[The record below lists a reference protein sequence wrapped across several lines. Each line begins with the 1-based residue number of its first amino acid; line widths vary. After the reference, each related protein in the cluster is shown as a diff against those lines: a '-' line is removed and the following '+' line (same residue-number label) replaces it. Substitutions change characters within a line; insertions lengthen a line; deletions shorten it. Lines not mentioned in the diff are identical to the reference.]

1 MKRTK
6 GLKLGKQAV
15 VWVLALM
22 AVIATVALAAC
33 SQPATSSSSA
43 SAEASSAAASSEEAA
58 ASSAV
63 EEKAEASASA
73 SASSAAE
80 EPAAPG
86 KPSFDA
92 PTTVPEA
99 DEFGVITY
107 DKWQDQYPLQ
117 VASYLENAS
126 NVPGYKGE
134 YAEITASEP
143 DTTSVGD
150 IKATASD
157 GKANFLDSD
166 NYPEIKVIGKGYGY
180 AKYYTEPGGH
190 TYSIWSIEHNGRLGD
205 VRGGGTK
212 GILACYA
219 CKTPQIHFDAENKGG
234 SESWKLGEVSA
245 HAAEV
250 GVELK
255 KSDAGDELPGWKQSA
270 TNGADVYTENVSCA
284 NCHNNE
290 NPTEAGLARA
300 DWKRVLGKAW
310 ESNSLDIPQSAM
322 VCGQCHCDYSMALS
336 KTDTEYSNGEPTS
349 PYEADTDGT
358 LSNITPEKA
367 IEFYDKHDIVD
378 WTYASTGA
386 KMLSIRH
393 AEFEIYYAMDGG
405 STMRK
410 QTNPAT
416 GEGYH
421 CTTCHMGVKEDGGT
435 AYTSHKWVSPLDDAD
450 IKANCDTCHGDTAK
464 FVKDIQAEVDG
475 ANHELGMRYADF
487 IHNFEALVAT
497 EQDDPA
503 NEGQKALLL
512 DEAFAAENG
521 IDADKLAQLQD
532 IQRKVCYYWNLP
544 AADNSEGAHN
554 QALYKRM
561 IEEGN
566 KLLDQADEI
575 ITAAGGKASSAE
587 AFEAWN
593 AEQAKAA

>member
-6 GLKLGKQAV
+6 GLKVGKQAI
-15 VWVLALM
+15 VWVLALLAVM
-22 AVIATVALAAC
+22 ACVALAAC
-33 SQPATSSSSA
+33 SSGGQQA
-43 SAEASSAAASSEEAA
+43 ASSAAESQSASAAVEAEA
-58 ASSAV
+58 SSSAV
-63 EEKAEASASA
+63 EEEATSSAEAEATQASA
-73 SASSAAE
+73 K
-80 EPAAPG
+80 PA
-86 KPSFDA
+86 FEA
-92 PTTVPEA
+92 PTTIPEA
-99 DEFGVITY
+99 DEFGVITH
-107 DKWQDQYPLQ
+107 DKWADQYPLQ
-117 VASYLENAS
+117 VNSYLANAY

-134 YAEITASEP
+134 YAEITANEP
-143 DTTSVGD
+143 DTTSVGE
-150 IKATASD
+150 IKADANS
-157 GKANFLDSD
+157 GKANFLADD
-166 NYPEIKVIGKGYGY
+166 QYPEIKVIGKGYGY

-219 CKTPQIHFDAENKGG
+219 CKTPQIHFNAEQLGG
-234 SESWKLGEVSA
+234 AESWKLGEVSE

-255 KSDAGDELPGWKQSA
+255 KNDAGDELPGWKQSA

-290 NPTEAGLARA
+290 NPTEANIVRA

-310 ESNSLDIPQSAM
+310 ESNSLNIPQSAM

-336 KTDTEYSNGEPTS
+336 PTDTEYNNGEPTS

-367 IEFYDKHDIVD
+367 YEFYNNHDIVD

-393 AEFEIYYAMDGG
+393 AEFEIYYVMEGG
-405 STMRK
+405 STMRTM
-410 QTNPAT
+410 TNPAT
-416 GEGYH
+416 GESFN
-421 CTTCHMGVKEDGGT
+421 CVDCHMGVKTAEDGT
-435 AYTSHKWVSPLDDAD
+435 AYTSHTWTSPLDDPEISAT
-450 IKANCDTCHGDTAK
+450 CDTCHSAQGGIAQ
-464 FVKDIQAEVDG
+464 FVKDIQAEQDG
-475 ANHELGMRYADF
+475 RNHELGMRYADF
-487 IHNFEALVAT
+487 IHNFEAKVAT
-497 EQDDPA
+497 MQDDPA
-503 NEGQKALLL
+503 NEGQQVLLL

-532 IQRKVCYYWNLP
+532 IQREACYYWNLP

-554 QALYKRM
+554 QKLYKHCLDRL
-561 IEEGN
+561 EE
-566 KLLDQADEI
+566 LLDQGDEI
-575 ITAAGGKASSAE
+575 LGVESSA
-587 AFEAWN
+587 ANFEAWN

>member
-6 GLKLGKQAV
+6 GLRLGKQTVVWGLALAAV
-15 VWVLALM
+15 V
-22 AVIATVALAAC
+22 ATVALAAC
-33 SQPATSSSSA
+33 SSPSTVSSSSA
-43 SAEASSAAASSEEAA
+43 STEASSAAASSTE
-58 ASSAV
+58 
-63 EEKAEASASA
+63 A
-73 SASSAAE
+73 SASSATE
-80 EPAAPG
+80 EATSSSSASSSEITEKDVENAVKALVPDF
-86 KPSFDA
+86 KA
-92 PTTVPEA
+92 PTKVPEA
-99 DEFGVITY
+99 DEFGVIHY
-107 DKWQDQYPLQ
+107 DGWQDEYPLQ
-117 VASYLENAS
+117 VASYLENAY

-150 IKATASD
+150 IKAGASD
-157 GKANFLDSD
+157 GKANYLDAD

-234 SESWKLGEVSA
+234 AESWKLGEVTE
-245 HAAEV
+245 HAASV

-255 KSDAGDELPGWKQSA
+255 KNDAGDELPGWKQSA
-270 TNGADVYTENVSCA
+270 SNGADYYTENVSCA
-284 NCHNNE
+284 NCHQND
-290 NPTEAGLARA
+290 NPTQANVVRA

-336 KTDTEYSNGEPTS
+336 QTDDEYNNGEPTS

-358 LSNITPEKA
+358 LSNISPEKA
-367 IEFYDKHDIVD
+367 LEFYDKHGIVD

-393 AEFEIYYAMDGG
+393 AEFEIYYVMDKG
-405 STMRK
+405 SKMR
-410 QTNPAT
+410 
-416 GEGYH
+416 ELGYN
-421 CTTCHMGVKEDGGT
+421 CADCHMPIKSEDGV
-435 AYTSHKWVSPLDDAD
+435 AYHSHKWTSPLDDAELV
-450 IKANCDTCHGDTAK
+450 KECDTCHTDTTK
-464 FVKDIQAEVDG
+464 FVKDMQADIDG
-475 ANHELGMRYADF
+475 KNHELGMRYADF

-521 IDADKLAQLQD
+521 IDADKLAKLQD

-554 QALYKRM
+554 QALFNRM
-561 IEEGN
+561 IDEGN
-566 KLLDQADEI
+566 KLLDEADKI
-575 ITAAGGKASSAE
+575 IEEAGGKASSAK
-587 AFEAWN
+587 AFEEWN

>member
-6 GLKLGKQAV
+6 GFKLGKQTV

-22 AVIATVALAAC
+22 AVAATVALAAC
-33 SQPATSSSSA
+33 SQPSQSSSSA
-43 SAEASSAAASSEEAA
+43 SSADASSAAASSATQEATETEASSSEASSSESSEAA
-58 ASSAV
+58 AGSADALV
-63 EEKAEASASA
+63 
-73 SASSAAE
+73 
-80 EPAAPG
+80 PA
-86 KPSFDA
+86 FDA

-99 DEFGVITY
+99 DEFGVIHY
-107 DKWQDQYPLQ
+107 DGWQDQYPLQ
-117 VASYLENAS
+117 VASYLENS
-126 NVPGYKGE
+126 YNVPGYKGE
-134 YAEITASEP
+134 YAEITAEEP

-157 GKANFLDSD
+157 GKMDYTFDTN
-166 NYPEIKVIGKGYGY
+166 PEIQVIGKGYGY

-234 SESWKLGEVSA
+234 AETWKLGEVSA
-245 HAAEV
+245 HAKEV

-255 KSDAGDELPGWKQSA
+255 TSDAGEELPGWKQSA

-284 NCHNNE
+284 NCHQND
-290 NPTEAGLARA
+290 NPTEANIVRA

-336 KTDTEYSNGEPTS
+336 KTDDEYSNGEPTS

-358 LSNITPEKA
+358 LSNISPEKA
-367 IEFYDKHDIVD
+367 LEFYDKHGIVD

-393 AEFEIYYAMDGG
+393 AEFEIYYVMDGG
-405 STMRK
+405 SSMRK
-410 QTNPAT
+410 VTNPTT
-416 GEGYH
+416 GEAYN
-421 CTTCHMGVKEDGGT
+421 CADCHMPIKSEDGT
-435 AYTSHKWVSPLDDAD
+435 AYHSHKWTSPLDDPEVVAS
-450 IKANCDTCHGDTAK
+450 CDTCHTDTVK
-464 FVKDIQAEVDG
+464 FVKDIQKDVDG
-475 ANHELGMRYADF
+475 RNAELGKRFADF

-521 IDADKLAQLQD
+521 IDADKLAKLQD
-532 IQRKVCYYWNLP
+532 IQRKVTYYWNLP

-554 QALYKRM
+554 QVLFNRM
-561 IEEGN
+561 IDEGN
-566 KLLDQADEI
+566 KLLDEGDEI
-575 ITAAGGKASSAE
+575 IVAAGGKASSA
-587 AFEAWN
+587 AQFEEWYA
-593 AEQAKAA
+593 AQQKKAA